1 MRAMRVLRRFD
12 PWKSPLCTCPPK
24 YSLHPYTGCSHFCLY
39 CYASS
44 YIGRKLSKPKDDFI
58 KKLEKDLKLA
68 DKRLPVVLST
78 SSEPYPP
85 VESSLKLTRETV
97 KMLLERGFK
106 VIIVSKSDLMIRDF
120 DVFRLGRVTV
130 SITITTLD
138 PRLAKLI
145 EPNAPEPSR
154 RIKAIREL
162 SRHGIPVSVRID
174 PVIYGLN
181 DDPSS
186 LKELVDAAVG
196 AGALHIVASTY
207 KVKPDNLAR
216 MSASFPDLASKW
228 RKLYF
233 REGERMYGYRYLK
246 KELRMRLLTSIVEEA
261 SKLGVTYAT
270 CREGLLTK
278 KFFSSPSCDGSHLL
292 Y

>member
-1 MRAMRVLRRFD
+1 
-12 PWKSPLCTCPPK
+12 
-24 YSLHPYTGCSHFCLY
+24 
-39 CYASS
+39 
-44 YIGRKLSKPKDDFI
+44 
-58 KKLEKDLKLA
+58 
-68 DKRLPVVLST
+68 LST
-78 SSEPYPP
+78 SSDPYPP
-85 VESSLKLTRETV
+85 LENELKLTRETV
-97 KMLLERGFK
+97 KVLLERGFK
-106 VIIVSKSDLMIRDF
+106 VIIVSKSDLMVRDI

-138 PRLAKLI
+138 SKLSKLI

-154 RIKAIREL
+154 RIEAIRRL
-162 SRHGIPVSVRID
+162 SKHGIPVSVRID

-181 DDPSS
+181 DDPSE
-186 LKELVDAAVG
+186 LRELVDTIVD
-196 AGALHIVASTY
+196 AGALHVVTSTY
-207 KVKPDNLAR
+207 KVKLDNLAR

-246 KELRMRLLTSIVEEA
+246 KELRMKLLTPVVKEA
-261 SKLGVTYAT
+261 SRLGVTYAT

-278 KFFSSPSCDGSHLL
+278 EFFDSSSCDGSHLL